1 MLNKEINKI
10 LNKAKEFKQLTKIEQ
25 LQRKQ
30 ELYYVFM

>member
-10 LNKAKEFKQLTKIEQ
+10 LNKVKEFKQLTKIER